1 MAMKRPRNISI
12 GEAMRWNE
20 DVERRRREYHEQRCA
35 ENALYRRAYERLQ
48 EQRRRLN
55 EMIGKNMVQLAD
67 AMNADCQQRANSI
80 TEDAYCQPV
89 KTHEEVMRE
98 QALMDSMSK
107 NPTEWFAHSTG
118 FGLGFA
124 VAAMM
129 FADGEKMKRQMQEM
143 EEERPYLEEINRI
156 DAQFDNEIIRM
167 SGFEW

>member
-1 MAMKRPRNISI
+1 MDRPRGIGS

-67 AMNADCQQRANSI
+67 AMNADCQQRVNSI
-80 TEDAYCQPV
+80 AEDACCQPL

>member
-1 MAMKRPRNISI
+1 MDRPRGIGS

-20 DVERRRREYHEQRCA
+20 DVERRRREYHEHRCA
-35 ENALYRRAYERLQ
+35 EDALYRRAYERQQ
-48 EQRRRLN
+48 EEWRRIQRQTAEALT
-55 EMIGKNMVQLAD
+55 QLAD
-67 AMNADCQQRANSI
+67 AMHTDCMQRVNSI
-80 TEDAYCQPV
+80 TEDACCQPV

-98 QALMDSMSK
+98 RALMDSTSR
-107 NPTEWFAHSTG
+107 NQTEWLAHGTG

-129 FADGEKMKRQMQEM
+129 FADHEKMQQRMKEM

>member
-1 MAMKRPRNISI
+1 MERSERMSS

-20 DVERRRREYHEQRCA
+20 DVERRRMEYHEQRCA
-35 ENALYRRAYERLQ
+35 EDALYRRGYERQQ
-48 EQRRRLN
+48 EEWRRIQRQAGEALT
-55 EMIGKNMVQLAD
+55 QLAD
-67 AMNADCQQRANSI
+67 AMHADCMQRVNSI
-80 TEDAYCQPV
+80 TEDARCQPV

-107 NPTEWFAHSTG
+107 NPTEWFAHSTS

>member
-1 MAMKRPRNISI
+1 MERPERMSS

-20 DVERRRREYHEQRCA
+20 DVERRRRQYHEHRCA
-35 ENALYRRAYERLQ
+35 EDALYRRAYERQQ
-48 EQRRRLN
+48 EERRRIQRQASEALT
-55 EMIGKNMVQLAD
+55 QLSD
-67 AMNADCQQRANSI
+67 TMHTDCI
-80 TEDAYCQPV
+80 TENACCQPA

-98 QALMDSMSK
+98 QALMDSMSR

-129 FADGEKMKRQMQEM
+129 FADHGKMQQRMKEM

-156 DAQFDNEIIRM
+156 DAQFDKEVIRM

>member
-1 MAMKRPRNISI
+1 MDRPRNISI
-12 GEAMRWNE
+12 GEAMRWND

-35 ENALYRRAYERLQ
+35 ENALYRRAYERQQ
-48 EQRRRLN
+48 EMRRRIQRQAS
-55 EMIGKNMVQLAD
+55 EAMTQLAD
-67 AMNADCQQRANSI
+67 AMHTDCMQRVNSI
-80 TEDAYCQPV
+80 TEDACCQPV

-98 QALMDSMSK
+98 QALMDSMSG

-129 FADGEKMKRQMQEM
+129 FADGEKMKRQMQEV

>member
-1 MAMKRPRNISI
+1 MDKPERFSSV
-12 GEAMRWNE
+12 EAMRWND

-35 ENALYRRAYERLQ
+35 EDALYRRAYERQQ
-48 EQRRRLN
+48 EMRRRIQRQCS
-55 EMIGKNMVQLAD
+55 EAMTQIAD
-67 AMNADCQQRANSI
+67 AMHTDCMQRVNSI
-80 TEDAYCQPV
+80 TEDACCQSV

-98 QALMDSMSK
+98 QALMDSISR

-129 FADGEKMKRQMQEM
+129 FADHGKMQQRMKEM

-156 DAQFDNEIIRM
+156 DAQFDNDIIHM

>member
-1 MAMKRPRNISI
+1 MAMKRPRNIGS

-20 DVERRRREYHEQRCA
+20 DVERRRREYHKQRCA
-35 ENALYRRAYERLQ
+35 EDALYRRAYERQQ
-48 EQRRRLN
+48 EMRRRIQRQASEALT
-55 EMIGKNMVQLAD
+55 QLAD
-67 AMNADCQQRANSI
+67 AMHTDCMQRANSI
-80 TEDAYCQPV
+80 TEDACCQPV

-107 NPTEWFAHSTG
+107 NPTEWFAHNIG

-129 FADGEKMKRQMQEM
+129 FADGCKMKCQMQEI

-156 DAQFDNEIIRM
+156 DAQFDREIIRK

>member
-1 MAMKRPRNISI
+1 MDRPRGIDS
-12 GEAMRWNE
+12 GEAMRWNN
-20 DVERRRREYHEQRCA
+20 DVERRRRECHEQRCA

-67 AMNADCQQRANSI
+67 AMHTDCMQRVNSI
-80 TEDAYCQPV
+80 TEDACCQPV

-129 FADGEKMKRQMQEM
+129 FADGEKMAQRMKEL

-156 DAQFDNEIIRM
+156 DAKFDNEIIRM

>member
-1 MAMKRPRNISI
+1 MDRPRNISS

-20 DVERRRREYHEQRCA
+20 DVERRRRECHEQRCA
-35 ENALYRRAYERLQ
+35 ENALYRRAYERQQ
-48 EQRRRLN
+48 EKRRRIQRQIS
-55 EMIGKNMVQLAD
+55 EAMTQLSD
-67 AMNADCQQRANSI
+67 AMHTDCMQRANSI
-80 TEDAYCQPV
+80 AEDACCQPV

-98 QALMDSMSK
+98 RSLLDSMNRS
-107 NPTEWFAHSTG
+107 PTEWFVHNIG

-129 FADGEKMKRQMQEM
+129 FADGEKMKRQMQEI

>member
-1 MAMKRPRNISI
+1 MERPERMSS

-20 DVERRRREYHEQRCA
+20 DVERRRREYHEHRCA
-35 ENALYRRAYERLQ
+35 EDALYRRAYERQQ
-48 EQRRRLN
+48 EERLRIQRQAS
-55 EMIGKNMVQLAD
+55 ELAD
-67 AMNADCQQRANSI
+67 AMHADCMQRVNSMK
-80 TEDAYCQPV
+80 EDACCQPV

-98 QALMDSMSK
+98 QALMDSMSR
-107 NPTEWFAHSTG
+107 NPAEWFAHGTG

-129 FADGEKMKRQMQEM
+129 FADNGKMQQRMKEM

-156 DAQFDNEIIRM
+156 DAQFDNEVIRM

>member
-1 MAMKRPRNISI
+1 MERPERMSS

-20 DVERRRREYHEQRCA
+20 DVERRRRKYHEHRCD
-35 ENALYRRAYERLQ
+35 EDALYRRAYERQQ
-48 EQRRRLN
+48 EMRRRIQRQADEALT
-55 EMIGKNMVQLAD
+55 QLAD
-67 AMNADCQQRANSI
+67 AMHTDCMQRANSI
-80 TEDAYCQPV
+80 TEDAFCQPV

-98 QALMDSMSK
+98 RALMDSISR
-107 NPTEWFAHSTG
+107 NPTEWFARSTG

-129 FADGEKMKRQMQEM
+129 FADGEKMKRQMHEI

>member
-1 MAMKRPRNISI
+1 MAMKRPRNIGS

-20 DVERRRREYHEQRCA
+20 DVERRRREYHKQRCA
-35 ENALYRRAYERLQ
+35 EDALYRRAYERQQ
-48 EQRRRLN
+48 EMRRRIQRQASEALT
-55 EMIGKNMVQLAD
+55 QLAV
-67 AMNADCQQRANSI
+67 AKLVGVV
-80 TEDAYCQPV
+80 CQPV

-107 NPTEWFAHSTG
+107 NPTEWFAHNIG

-129 FADGEKMKRQMQEM
+129 FADGCKMKCQMQEI

-156 DAQFDNEIIRM
+156 DAQFDREIIRK

>member
-1 MAMKRPRNISI
+1 MERSERMSS

-20 DVERRRREYHEQRCA
+20 DVERRRMEYHEQRCA
-35 ENALYRRAYERLQ
+35 EDALYRRAYNRQQ
-48 EQRRRLN
+48 EEWRRIQRQAGEALT
-55 EMIGKNMVQLAD
+55 QLAD
-67 AMNADCQQRANSI
+67 AMHADCMQRVNSI
-80 TEDAYCQPV
+80 TEDARCQPV

-107 NPTEWFAHSTG
+107 NPTEWFAHSTS